1 MDGPC
6 LKEVDMSSGGQ
17 QQSNNT
23 HSEISHEHGVAPKPL
38 AEVGGFQITN
48 SLATSWAVVLLI
60 LVFSIAIRLKISKV
74 PGKLQGAFETL
85 IEKFLELFDT
95 VTGSRGKSVKFF
107 PFIFAFF
114 VYILLNNWMGIIPGV
129 GSIGGIAEHGG
140 DKAFVPFLRGGTA
153 DLNTTLSL
161 AIIGVVASHIF
172 GVLALG
178 AWHHLNKF
186 INIKAILSIPRQ
198 IKKDPT
204 VLIINPIQVFVGFI
218 EIIGELAKVASL
230 SFRLFGNIF
239 AGEVLLAAMSAIL
252 AFGLPLPF
260 LILEIFV
267 GLIQALIFAIL
278 VLSYLSVH
286 TMEEEH

>member
-1 MDGPC
+1 MTNGEHP
-6 LKEVDMSSGGQ
+6 
-17 QQSNNT
+17 QSNNT
-23 HSEISHEHGVAPKPL
+23 HSEVSHEHSVAPETL
-38 AEVGGFQITN
+38 AQVNGFEITN
-48 SLATSWAVVLLI
+48 SLATSWAVVVLI
-60 LVFSIAIRLKISKV
+60 LVFSVIIRKKISKV
-74 PGKLQGAFETL
+74 PGKFQGMMETM
-85 IEKFLELFDT
+85 IEKFLELFDS
-95 VTGSRGKSVKFF
+95 VTGAREKSVKFF

-114 VYILLNNWMGIIPGV
+114 IYILLNNWMGIIPGV

-140 DKAFVPFLRGGTA
+140 DKVFIPFLRGGTA

-161 AIIGVVASHIF
+161 SIIGVVASHIF
-172 GVLALG
+172 GVIVMG
-178 AWHHLNKF
+178 AWHHFNKF
-186 INIKAILSIPRQ
+186 VNVKALLSIPKQ
-198 IKKDPT
+198 VKQDPT
-204 VLIINPIQVFVGFI
+204 VLIVNPIQVFVGFI

-260 LILEIFV
+260 LILEVFV